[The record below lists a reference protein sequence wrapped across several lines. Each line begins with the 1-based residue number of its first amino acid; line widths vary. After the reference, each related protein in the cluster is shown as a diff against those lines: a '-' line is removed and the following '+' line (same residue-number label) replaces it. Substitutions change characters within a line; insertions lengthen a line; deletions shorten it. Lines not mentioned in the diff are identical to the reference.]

1 MYEYKKIK
9 LKDGST
15 KDEHRL
21 VMEKHLGRRLLS
33 SEIVHHIDGNKR
45 NNSIANLELTNRSA
59 HASHHMKGR
68 KLSDITISKIKQH
81 YAEKYKNHTY
91 KCKCLNQYLQELAK
105 GAWPC
110 SGTSLRTF
118 SKHYG
123 ISRNAM
129 TSLLRSSGLL

>member
-21 VMEKHLGRRLLS
+21 VMEKHLGRKLLS
-33 SEIVHHIDGNKR
+33 TEIVHHIDGNKR
-45 NNSIANLELTNRSA
+45 NNVITNLELTNRSE
-59 HASHHMKGR
+59 HASYHMKGK
-68 KLSDITISKIKQH
+68 KLSDSTREKIKQ
-81 YAEKYKNHTY
+81 YYVEKYKDHVY
-91 KCKCLNQYLQELAK
+91 ECKCLNEDLQQLAK
-105 GAWPC
+105 EAWPC

-123 ISRNAM
+123 ISRNSM